1 MTLLRLFPT
10 FEKFEGLSRDDQ
22 SWTIAK
28 EYGICNGWRINFAID
43 ASGTSFGENGSSID
57 ISTELDRLLL
67 GKLRSLADVIV
78 TSGRTARAEKYRSSK
93 HAPIAIF
100 TNTGDL
106 DDVPAIQGTQYF
118 TPLVL
123 TPSSKTLEVEGGLSD
138 VDVHVLAYD
147 TPSDATAWPA
157 SIASVLHREG
167 FQSPILESGQS
178 TLRQFLDK
186 NVIEEVCLS
195 VTYPATAA
203 VSARELTVSNL
214 EKIFGPM
221 HGFKLANL
229 FTDGESTFSRWRRG
243 SHAS

>member
-1 MTLLRLFPT
+1 MTLIRLFPT
-10 FEKFEGLSRDDQ
+10 LQKFEGLSRDDQ
-22 SWTIAK
+22 SWIIAK

-43 ASGTSFGENGSSID
+43 AAGKSFGETGSSID
-57 ISTELDRLLL
+57 VATELDRLLL

-78 TSGRTARAEKYRSSK
+78 TSGQTARVEKYRSSK

-106 DDVPAIQGTQYF
+106 DTVPAIQGTQYF

-123 TPSSKTLEVEGGLSD
+123 APKSKTIEIESGLSD
-138 VDVHVLAYD
+138 VDVQVLAYE
-147 TPSDATAWPA
+147 TPGDASAWPA

-178 TLRQFLDK
+178 TLRQFLDSK
-186 NVIEEVCLS
+186 VIDEVCLS
-195 VTYPATAA
+195 VTYPARTA
-203 VSARELTVSNL
+203 VSARELSVSNL
-214 EKIFGPM
+214 EQVFGPT